1 MPHEEGRTGL
11 SIPHVATSLTP
22 QVNAMPGLYLVYS
35 LSLAANRVIVQG
47 RAGRALM
54 PGHVNAD
61 QVQVLRQ
68 ELQKQ
73 SRGGCNTG
81 KPLRSPAMETG
92 DHGWEAGG
100 LIFS

>member
-1 MPHEEGRTGL
+1 
-11 SIPHVATSLTP
+11 
-22 QVNAMPGLYLVYS
+22 MPGLYLVYS
-35 LSLAANRVIVQG
+35 LSLPANRVVVQG

-73 SRGGCNTG
+73 SRGGCNIG
-81 KPLRSPAMETG
+81 KTLRSPAMETG
-92 DHGWEAGG
+92 DQGWEQGDCSPPNSPQRPVRQNMYQG
-100 LIFS
+100 